1 MKNHLILGNWNALCD
16 SCGRKFKATDL
27 KKRWDGLMVCRED
40 WEQRH
45 PQDLLRVQREQISVP
60 FARPYPAEDTYLPW
74 NYSEFPKDIL
84 PLDDLVAKIITKRFG
99 YDPTNSGYN
108 SYAFNTAP
116 LNGAGI
122 PLAYEEERVVFSET
136 FLAALARYL
145 TDTTSVSD
153 SLTKTVDK
161 VLADTISI
169 GESVWFAEQ
178 EHSADTLA
186 LSEVKAI
193 LVTKQM
199 TDTLSISESTT
210 YKLNTPFALNGAAL
224 NTQTLG

>member
-116 LNGAGI
+116 LNDEGTTTSNA
-122 PLAYEEERVVFSET
+122 AERVVFSET

-178 EHSADTLA
+178 EHSADTLSF
-186 LSEVKAI
+186 SEVSAI
-193 LVTKQM
+193 LVTKQVPE
-199 TDTLSISESTT
+199 TVSVSETTIYRLSSTLS
-210 YKLNTPFALNGAAL
+210 LNGAAL
-224 NTQTLG
+224 DTQTLG

>member
-60 FARPYPAEDTYLPW
+60 WARPYPAEDTYLPW
-74 NYSEFPKDIL
+74 NYSEFPKDAVPIN
-84 PLDDLVAKIITKRFG
+84 DVVAKVITKRVG

-108 SYAFNTAP
+108 SYTFNYAP
-116 LNGAGI
+116 LNDAGTAASNAAEHI
-122 PLAYEEERVVFSET
+122 TFSET

-145 TDTTSVSD
+145 TDTTTV
-153 SLTKTVDK
+153 TEAVAKTVGK
-161 VLADTISI
+161 RITETISI
-169 GESVWFAEQ
+169 GESLWFTEQ
-178 EHSADTLA
+178 EHNADTLSF
-186 LSEVKAI
+186 SEINAKA
-193 LVTKQM
+193 VTKQV
-199 TDTLSISESTT
+199 TETLSVSETTT
-210 YKLNTPFALNGAAL
+210 YRLASQYALNGAAL